1 MTSTTGEAV
10 VVVSRRIEAP
20 AEEIF
25 RILADPGQHSD
36 LDGSGML
43 RGGVSGAVVSG
54 TRTHPRAPGPRGG
67 HRWIFDLLP
76 DSAGAT
82 VVIETFDGSR
92 MPEDKRAEVDSGRA
106 WWQTQM
112 ASTLERL
119 AELCAAR

>member
-54 TRTHPRAPGPRGG
+54 TRTHPRARG
-67 HRWIFDLLP
+67 RV
-76 DSAGAT
+76 GAT
-82 VVIETFDGSR
+82 GGSSTCSR
-92 MPEDKRAEVDSGRA
+92 TAPGRR
-106 WWQTQM
+106 
-112 ASTLERL
+112 S
-119 AELCAAR
+119 